1 MCLQSSS
8 RSLSLS
14 IHVTSQDGSHSTST
28 LVVAMPVDDRNVA
41 YHVVSEGGEADRLM
55 LLGIGRVLTDVG
67 GTLL

>member
-1 MCLQSSS
+1 
-8 RSLSLS
+8 
-14 IHVTSQDGSHSTST
+14 
-28 LVVAMPVDDRNVA
+28 MPVDDHKAA